1 ARSWSIQEEIENADY
16 LKLANHFGNIRGKPP
31 KNPDERPRRIIIWV
45 GDEVGD
51 NSDDPEDVIEAIIAA
66 RITLLAFNVYGA
78 GEGLAGWE
86 PFVEETGGKMIHNCL
101 ARCSDEVEPV
111 E

>member
-1 ARSWSIQEEIENADY
+1 VQSTEGAIRNLPWAEAGGDEDPSQALNNIAHSWSIQEEIENADY

-31 KNPDERPRRIIIWV
+31 KDPDERPRRIIIWV

-66 RITLLAFNVYGA
+66 RITLL
-78 GEGLAGWE
+78 
-86 PFVEETGGKMIHNCL
+86 
-101 ARCSDEVEPV
+101 
-111 E
+111 